1 MSNALWRGLA
11 MTSHY
16 YYISQQPDGLWSV
29 QETVTNQPVS
39 LNGQACCSLRKRD
52 AEELVEYLM
61 SLDSDIAA

>member
-11 MTSHY
+11 MTSHF

-39 LNGQACCSLRKRD
+39 LNGQVCCSLRKRD

-61 SLDSDIAA
+61 SLDNDIAA